1 MSLFKFLRVF
11 FLSTSFSSLALATT
25 LPQYFHFDGQLLD
38 SSSAPVTSS
47 PSVTF
52 QIYNPAADCLLYEE
66 TQSTLVIDPDTG
78 HFSTKI
84 GPGAGLGADTSDDGD
99 VDWHLIFQ
107 NKQIVRTSGVNCAN
121 DYTPAAGDARKL
133 RVIVNGTPLSP
144 DFTLAPVPTAT
155 VAETLQGH
163 AADEFVAKIGNS
175 SLAGTLTLENENAVR
190 LEDSGTNY
198 VGLKAPATVSS
209 SYTLTLP
216 PAVGTSGQVL
226 TTNGAGELNWSSSG
240 AGSVTNVATGAG
252 LTGGPITASGTIA
265 LANDGVT
272 TSHILDGTISTP
284 DIAADAVTSA
294 KIAAGAV
301 DTSDLADGSVASIKI
316 LNDAITTAKLADA
329 SVIDSKVATVGVGKI
344 ISSMGQYFTY
354 APNGSNCTNGEVLKW
369 NFITGWECSTDFVG
383 PTTHNALTGLA
394 SDDHPQ
400 YVLLSGRLGGQVLH
414 GGTVASENLILES
427 TINATKGK
435 ILLQPTSGEVGIGTT
450 NPEAKLDIVGNLRL
464 GTSAQIA
471 GLPMAAH
478 DLLVG
483 NLSGGLM
490 FSTSAKKMYVQNSAT
505 STTGNELVFRKS
517 RGTAMSPTAT
527 VGGDK
532 IMKLSNLGYDGSTWV
547 FSSGIEFDTQGTIG
561 ALQVPGVIRFL
572 TADNSGISAPR
583 MTIDPTGN
591 VGIGI
596 TSPAHTLHVV
606 GTAGLSTGTAWTN
619 ASDIRLKNIHS
630 KYEYGLKEIL
640 KLNTVRYSYKKNNPL
655 SLPSDKE
662 IIGFVAQQ
670 VQEVI
675 PEAVRERSD
684 GYLELNV
691 DPIHWAAINA
701 IQDLNIS
708 MDSKTAQLEKQIDQK
723 DKEIQNL
730 KTQLEQQ
737 ERRLQLIQ
745 KKLNL

>member
-1 MSLFKFLRVF
+1 MSLFKFLGVF
-11 FLSTSFSSLALATT
+11 FLSTLFSSLALATT

-272 TSHILDGTISTP
+272 TSHILDGTITAP

-316 LNDAITTAKLADA
+316 LNDAITTTKLADA
-329 SVIDSKVATVGVGKI
+329 SVIDSKVATVSVSKI
-344 ISSMGQYFTY
+344 ISSMGQYLTY

-369 NFITGWECSTDFVG
+369 NFITGWECSTDSVG
-383 PTTHNALTGLA
+383 PTTHNTLIGLA
-394 SDDHPQ
+394 IGDDHPQ

-427 TINATKGK
+427 TLNATKGSVS
-435 ILLQPTSGEVGIGTT
+435 LQPNGGRVGIGTT
-450 NPEAKLDIVGNLRL
+450 IPAVSLDLRTNTDAL
-464 GTSAQIA
+464 LLQQGSTAQRPA
-471 GLPMAAH
+471 GLNGMIRYNSTMNKFEGYENG
-478 DLLVG
+478 LWV
-483 NLSGGLM
+483 NLTGLQ
-490 FSTSAKKMYVQNSAT
+490 TGAT
-505 STTGNELVFRKS
+505 
-517 RGTAMSPTAT
+517 
-527 VGGDK
+527 
-532 IMKLSNLGYDGSTWV
+532 
-547 FSSGIEFDTQGTIG
+547 
-561 ALQVPGVIRFL
+561 L
-572 TADNSGISAPR
+572 TAAVGSAAAPGFTFITDPDTGFFYAMANTIAATTSGLER
-583 MTIDPTGN
+583 LRIDANGN
-591 VGIGI
+591 IGIG
-596 TSPAHTLHVV
+596 TTAPSYTLHVN
-606 GTAGLSTGTAWTN
+606 GTAGLSTGSTWQVV
-619 ASDIRLKNIHS
+619 SDLRLKDIQS

-701 IQDLNIS
+701 IQDLNTSIG
-708 MDSKTAQLEKQIDQK
+708 SKTAQLEKQIDQK

-737 ERRLQLIQ
+737 ERRLQLIE